1 MILKWKKCLQK
12 HFLYLH
18 FVQSNICVLKYSIF
32 QRERLNKMSQHSK
45 DTLCQ
50 LCQHGTCCFQE
61 IYSWVPII
69 LFVTMITELLGW
81 WCFDCV
87 WKGLELLCGHTV
99 ESTKFGFLLASG
111 SFCHGE
117 NMLSSRCFDYVAVRI
132 VACEPATNRGGVTSQ
147 HGQWMKMARIEAPL
161 LEILSQCDSYVKPEL
176 GKSCFIVHDRS
187 VLMVLTTT
195 ETTRYRHNGIQIA
208 GSRLSSW
215 I

>member
-32 QRERLNKMSQHSK
+32 QRERLNKMNQHSK

-99 ESTKFGFLLASG
+99 ESTKFGFLLA
-111 SFCHGE
+111 CHP
-117 NMLSSRCFDYVAVRI
+117 D
-132 VACEPATNRGGVTSQ
+132 
-147 HGQWMKMARIEAPL
+147 
-161 LEILSQCDSYVKPEL
+161 
-176 GKSCFIVHDRS
+176 
-187 VLMVLTTT
+187 VLTMSQW
-195 ETTRYRHNGIQIA
+195 ELWRASQRQIA
-208 GSRLSSW
+208 GASHHSMDNGWRWPELKRHYLRYWVSVTRM
-215 I
+215 